1 MPDNELLRLTGI
13 SKQFGGVRA
22 LDAVDFDV
30 RRGEVHA
37 LIGENGAGKSTLMN
51 VLAGRFADYAGQVTF
66 AGRAVRL
73 IDPRQALRLGI
84 HVVYQEL
91 SVLPNLT
98 VAENIMLGDEPR
110 GCLPGTVDRVA
121 LRSRA
126 TETLA
131 RLQFDL
137 PLDAELERLSA
148 AQQCLVEIARAV
160 HTKAVLL
167 VFDEPTAALG
177 PAEVQ
182 KLFAVIADLKRRGMG
197 IVYISHRLAELPQVA
212 DRVTVL
218 RDGKVVGTRAVA
230 ECRPS
235 ELARM
240 MLGREID
247 DIFPERRRREN
258 DDAVAPPV
266 LETRSLARAGV
277 LADVSFVVRAGEIV
291 GLAGLVGSGR
301 TEIARAIVGADR
313 AGGECLLAGEALPRR
328 RRPED
333 CRRRGL
339 CLVPE
344 SRKRDGNF
352 TGRPVAENINAGRLE
367 RLSGFLGFLS
377 PRRTRDSAMEMI
389 QRLAVQPALPRREIE
404 KLSGGNQQKV
414 IIGRVLGATP
424 RVIIFDEPTQGIDIA
439 AKAQVYRLIVEL
451 AEQGCGIV
459 LISSEFVELT
469 ELADRILIVRGGRV
483 VSEWPGGGS
492 SAGGGGTADEDA
504 LFAACVGST
513 SA

>member
-1 MPDNELLRLTGI
+1 MPDDSLLQMTGV
-13 SKQFGGVRA
+13 SKVFGGVRA
-22 LDAVDFDV
+22 LDAVDFHV

-51 VLAGRFADYAGQVTF
+51 VLAGRFADYAGRVTF
-66 AGRAVRL
+66 DGREVRVA
-73 IDPRQALRLGI
+73 DPRQALRLGI

-98 VAENIMLGDEPR
+98 VAENIMLGDEPSGR
-110 GCLPGTVDRVA
+110 WPGAVDRVA

-126 TETLA
+126 KETLA
-131 RLQFDL
+131 RLGFDL
-137 PLDAELERLSA
+137 PLDVELEQLSA

-160 HTKAVLL
+160 HTQAVLL

-218 RDGKVVGTRAVA
+218 RDGKLVGTRAMA

-247 DIFPERRRREN
+247 DIFPERKRREN
-258 DDAVAPPV
+258 DIDAALAV
-266 LETRSLARAGV
+266 LEVQSLTRPGV
-277 LADVSFVVRAGEIV
+277 LTDVSFSVRAGEIV

-313 AGGECLLAGEALPRR
+313 ADGHCILAGESLPRS
-328 RRPED
+328 RRPMQ

-344 SRKRDGNF
+344 NRKRDGNL
-352 TGRPVAENINAGRLE
+352 TGRPIAENMNAGRLE

-377 PRRTRDSAMEMI
+377 PRLTRDSAMDMI
-389 QRLAVQPALPRREIE
+389 QRLAVQPPTPQREIE

-414 IIGRVLGATP
+414 IIGRVLGASP

-439 AKAQVYRLIVEL
+439 AKAQMYRLIVEL
-451 AEQGCGIV
+451 AEQSCGIV

-483 VSEWPGGGS
+483 LGEWQGG
-492 SAGGGGTADEDA
+492 AGGATADEDA
-504 LFAACVGST
+504 LFAACVGDN
-513 SA
+513 